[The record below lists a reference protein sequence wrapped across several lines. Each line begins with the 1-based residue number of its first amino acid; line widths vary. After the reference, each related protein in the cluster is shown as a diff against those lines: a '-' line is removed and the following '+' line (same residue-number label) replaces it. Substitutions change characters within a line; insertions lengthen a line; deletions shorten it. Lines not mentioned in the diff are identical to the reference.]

1 MKLRAVLAP
10 LVFSLLA
17 VVPAQ
22 AAAAAEKVT
31 IVRDSRAEPHIR
43 AESAAGAVY
52 GLGYAQMEDQ
62 AAFVLENWAQSTG
75 RSAELLG
82 PDCLPLC
89 FLRDQLVHL
98 FRVPETAYGKY
109 ATLPRSTRAR
119 LEAFA
124 DGINA
129 YIAAHKSELP
139 AWAGPVTRQDVLA
152 MVQYRFVLAQ
162 ASDVLGLGAGG
173 ASNAFVL
180 DGSKTASG
188 KPLLQGNP
196 HLPFDGIS
204 RWYAAQLVYPGNRI
218 QGATFRGLPGIAIGS
233 NGKVSWTYTA
243 NNGTE
248 NETDRYTEKL
258 NPANPNQYLFGGSYR
273 DMTVRE
279 ATIGVQATAGV
290 VTPVKVKLRY
300 TVHGPVISDPP
311 AATDG
316 TQGAP
321 ATDVATSATVSQF
334 EQVGLA
340 TQTYAQGEADS
351 LAEFRAALAQDQL
364 SGFNILAAD
373 TQNIFYAGASRSGIL
388 RDGLNSAQPLDGSDP
403 STAWQGILP
412 FAQLPQA
419 SDPPRGY
426 YQNANNAPW
435 FSAPEQIRREAQP
448 SYLRG
453 GGNGT
458 RSRRQTQILDAADDV
473 TLADA
478 ERIGLDTFIEFA
490 PSLRALLNQAAF
502 SPTADPKVRAAAA
515 LIGSWDLRA
524 DKDSTAYPLF
534 ATWRR
539 GLREAALGFD
549 PVNPPPPNTVFS
561 DAQKAEASRAMLVA
575 YNGMMA
581 QYGTIAK
588 RYGELHTYT
597 YGSLT
602 APVSGGDF
610 DLGTLHL
617 TNCRGTPGS
626 MSPVFYH
633 PCAVRGGTSFLFN
646 VDMASGR
653 MTVMRPVSNTDDP
666 ASPFYT
672 LNARD
677 YVEER
682 YREFPV
688 SDAAVDAQQT
698 SRRVLRFRAAR
709 RPDAKLRIRSKRVL
723 VGRRGAFS
731 LSVQC
736 RVTRMRRCR
745 GEIRVATRR
754 HAIVKRYS
762 VAEGRHSLRLRLQ
775 GSELRRLERRGRLG
789 ARVVATVQR
798 PERPAR
804 RVRGRIALRPR

>member
-1 MKLRAVLAP
+1 MTLRRAVTVVVL
-10 LVFSLLA
+10 SLG
-17 VVPAQ
+17 VVAPAQ

-31 IVRDSRAEPHIR
+31 IVRDARAEPHIR
-43 AESAAGAVY
+43 AQSGAGAVF

-62 AAFVLENWAQSTG
+62 AAFILENWAQSTG

-82 PDCLPLC
+82 PGCLPLC

-98 FRVPETAYGKY
+98 FRVPETADARY
-109 ATLPRSTRAR
+109 ATLPRSTRVR
-119 LEAFA
+119 LKAFA

-129 YIAAHKSELP
+129 YIAAHEAELP

-162 ASDVLGLGAGG
+162 ATDVIGAGG
-173 ASNAFVL
+173 ALASNGFVL

-204 RWYAAQLVYPGNRI
+204 RWYTAQLVYPGNRI

-273 DMTVRE
+273 DMTLRE
-279 ATIGVQATAGV
+279 ATIGVQATAGT

-316 TQGAP
+316 TQQAP

-340 TQTYAQGEADS
+340 TQVYAQSEADS
-351 LAEFRAALAQDQL
+351 LAEFRAALGQDQL

-373 TQNIFYAGASRSGIL
+373 TQNVFYAGASRSGIL
-388 RDGLNSAQPLDGSDP
+388 REGLNPRQPLDGSDP
-403 STAWQGILP
+403 TTAWQGILP

-419 SDPPRGY
+419 TDPPRGY

-435 FSAPEQIRREAQP
+435 FSAPEQISQADQP
-448 SYLRG
+448 HYLRG

-458 RSRRQTQILDAADDV
+458 RSRRQTQILDAASGVD
-473 TLADA
+473 LAEA
-478 ERIGLDTFIEFA
+478 EHIGLDTFIEFA
-490 PSLRALLNQAAF
+490 PSLRALLNQTAF
-502 SPTADPKVRAAAA
+502 SATSDPRVRTAAA
-515 LIGSWDLRA
+515 LIGAWDLRA

-539 GLREAALGFD
+539 GLREDALGFD
-549 PVNPPPPNTVFS
+549 PVNPPPPTTVFTA
-561 DAQKAEASRAMLVA
+561 AQKAEANRAMIVA
-575 YNGMMA
+575 YDGMMA
-581 QYGTIAK
+581 EYGTIAK
-588 RYGELHTYT
+588 RYGDLHTYT
-597 YGSLT
+597 YGSLA

-617 TNCRGTPGS
+617 TNCRGQTGS
-626 MSPVFYH
+626 LSPVFYH

-646 VDMASGR
+646 VDMATGR
-653 MTVMRPVSNTDDP
+653 MTVMRPVSDTDDP
-666 ASPFYT
+666 TSPFYT

-677 YVEER
+677 YVNER
-682 YREFPV
+682 FREFPI
-688 SDAAVDAQQT
+688 SDASVNVEQT
-698 SRRVLRFRAAR
+698 SRLVLKMPSRGK
-709 RPDAKLRIRSKRVL
+709 PDATTKAECKHN
-723 VGRRGAFS
+723 GWRRYPGFD
-731 LSVQC
+731 
-736 RVTRMRRCR
+736 
-745 GEIRVATRR
+745 
-754 HAIVKRYS
+754 
-762 VAEGRHSLRLRLQ
+762 
-775 GSELRRLERRGRLG
+775 LRRSGG
-789 ARVVATVQR
+789 CH
-798 PERPAR
+798 PDGRPAR
-804 RVRGRIALRPR
+804 LSRATRQGRESEISVRPPRGR